1 MVQDKL
7 EFLKDLCKKYKIGL
21 VYLFGSQKEKAYQ
34 LLKNNDDY
42 NIKIDDPLTDIDV
55 GIVFLFD
62 LDNIKHRYKLYA
74 SIYNELEELFKPY
87 KLDLV
92 FLQETHSVFQTE
104 ALKGIC
110 VYSESESFKDEY
122 EMMILRRAADF
133 KYVLDLYH
141 KEVLENSRRNEIS
154 QKSSTFSIMAS
165 PLSFKIR
172 WAFLLPIFLT
182 LVRGILKYSPSIL
195 KTFASLL

>member
-1 MVQDKL
+1 MVQNKL
-7 EFLKDLCKKYKIGL
+7 EFIKDLCKKYKIGL

-34 LLKNNDDY
+34 LLKDNDDN

-62 LDNIKHRYKLYA
+62 LDSLKQRYKLYA

-133 KYVLDLYH
+133 KYVLDLYT
-141 KEVLENSRRNEIS
+141 KEVLE
-154 QKSSTFSIMAS
+154 
-165 PLSFKIR
+165 
-172 WAFLLPIFLT
+172 
-182 LVRGILKYSPSIL
+182 KYEE
-195 KTFASLL
+195 K